1 MSISSRNGR
10 TIWVRILSVG
20 IVRRGR
26 TRGLATASPTLRR
39 DRVGGTRK
47 DQLIGPAVHRVEDV
61 AGHAVQVLVAS
72 RHVDRPR
79 GAVRPVALAV
89 DAHPLVGDGA
99 TGAVGGKATLGRDRD
114 LRTADP

>member
-26 TRGLATASPTLRR
+26 TRGLATASPTPRR
-39 DRVGGTRK
+39 DRVGGARK
-47 DQLIGPAVHRVEDV
+47 DQLIGPTVHRGEDI
-61 AGHAVQVLVAS
+61 AGHAVQVLVAG

-89 DAHPLVGDGA
+89 DTHPLVGDGA
-99 TGAVGGKATLGRDRD
+99 TGAIGGEATGCRDGG
-114 LRTADP
+114 L